1 MAMRRRFSLASSG
14 GPRRVM
20 RGLRRRLGSEQGF
33 ALPTVMLMTVAA
45 MGMATVGVMASIQGQ
60 SGVVRD
66 QGSKSAMA
74 VAESGVEQ
82 AMLYYN
88 RGVSPCEPAVEGGW
102 CGPVTGMSVNG
113 GAVEYWARIGSGESC
128 AVGNEVECV
137 EIVSQGTVN
146 GVSRR
151 VDVFASSVTSDGSSG
166 GGPFSS
172 AGVLSQETLTMDSNS
187 KIHTGTETNGDI
199 EIKNGNA
206 KLCGQ
211 ASVGIGR
218 QLKPPEYSGYYTD
231 PLCTSHSKTV
241 LEQELTLPPVDQG
254 EARTVNDNSRLFKQ
268 DLVSGKKAEACWSGK
283 DPKGKS
289 SKYCGP
295 ERELFVKNGS
305 AVTLGGTVYS
315 FCKLTLDQNSS
326 LYVEAGANVTIYF
339 DSPEDCGY
347 TKSTTQLELQSNTRI
362 SAAGGQPVS
371 IALLFVG
378 SETIPTKVQLNS
390 NTSVEESCDQNFII
404 YAPRS
409 EVELASNTKFCG
421 AIAGKTVHLNS
432 NAEVW
437 SGSGAEEFEVPGWNP
452 PETAAHYQPFRFV
465 ECSGVEAASS
475 PDSGC

>member
-1 MAMRRRFSLASSG
+1 MAMLDRLRSLIAD
-14 GPRRVM
+14 
-20 RGLRRRLGSEQGF
+20 RLGSEQGF

-60 SGVVRD
+60 GGVVRD

-82 AMLYYN
+82 AMLHYN
-88 RGVSPCEPAVEGGW
+88 RGVPPCEPAVEGEW

-113 GAVEYWARIGSGESC
+113 GQVEYWARIGSGESC
-128 AVGNEVECV
+128 AVNEVECL
-137 EIVSQGTVN
+137 EIVSQGTMN
-146 GVSRR
+146 GVTRR
-151 VDVFASSVTSDGSSG
+151 VDVFSASQLPIGSPG
-166 GGPFSS
+166 GGPFSN
-172 AGVLSQETLTMDSNS
+172 AGVLSQDTLSMDSNS

-199 EIKNGNA
+199 EIRNGNA

-218 QLKPPEYSGYYTD
+218 ELKPPEYAGYYTD
-231 PLCTSHSKTV
+231 PECTSHNSTV
-241 LEQELTLPPVDQG
+241 HEQELTLPPVNQG
-254 EARTVNDNSRLFKQ
+254 EAATVNDNSRLFSL
-268 DLVSGKKAEACWSGK
+268 DLVSGKKAEACWSGH
-283 DPKGKS
+283 DPSGSS

-315 FCKLTLDQNSS
+315 FCKLTLDQNSA

-347 TKSTTQLELQSNTRI
+347 TKATTQLELQSNARI
-362 SAAGGQPVS
+362 SSASGKPIS

-390 NTSVEESCDQNFII
+390 NTSAEETCDQNFIV

-409 EVELASNTKFCG
+409 EVELASNTLFCG

-432 NAEVW
+432 FAEVR
-437 SGSGAEEFEVPGWNP
+437 SGSGTKEFELPGEEP
-452 PETAAHYQPFRFV
+452 PEPVAHYQPFRFV
-465 ECSGVEAASS
+465 ECSGVEVPSS

>member
-1 MAMRRRFSLASSG
+1 MAMRNRFSSPPAADL
-14 GPRRVM
+14 RRLVA
-20 RGLRRRLGSEQGF
+20 RLRRRLASERGF

-45 MGMATVGVMASIQGQ
+45 MGMASVAVMTSIQGQ

-66 QGSKSAMA
+66 QGSKSALG

-82 AMLYYN
+82 AMLHYN
-88 RGVSPCEPAVEGGW
+88 RGVPPCEPAVEGEW

-113 GAVEYWARIGSGESC
+113 GSVQYWARIGSGESC
-128 AVGNEVECV
+128 QVNEVECL

-151 VDVFASSVTSDGSSG
+151 VDVFSASQLPIGSPG
-166 GGPFSS
+166 GGPFNG
-172 AGVLSQETLTMDSNS
+172 AGVLSWDTLTMDSNS

-199 EIKNGNA
+199 EIRDGNA

-218 QLKPPEYSGYYTD
+218 ELKPPEYSGYYTD
-231 PLCTSHSKTV
+231 PLCTTHNGTV
-241 LEQELTLPPVDQG
+241 NEQELTLPPVNQE
-254 EARTVNDNSRLFKQ
+254 EAATVNDNSRLFNL
-268 DLVSGKKAEACWSGK
+268 DLVSGTKAEACWSGR
-283 DPKGKS
+283 DPNGNS

-305 AVTLGGTVYS
+305 AVTLGGRVYS

-326 LYVEAGANVTIYF
+326 LYVEAAANAAIYF

-347 TKSTTQLELQSNTRI
+347 TKATTQLEVQSNARI
-362 SAAGGQPVS
+362 SAASGKPIS

-390 NTSVEESCDQNFII
+390 NTSVEETCDQNFIV

-421 AIAGKTVHLNS
+421 AIAGKSVHLNS

-437 SGSGAEEFEVPGWNP
+437 SGSGTKEFKLPGEDP
-452 PETAAHYQPFRFV
+452 PDAVAHYQPFRFV
-465 ECSGVEAASS
+465 ECSGLEAAGS